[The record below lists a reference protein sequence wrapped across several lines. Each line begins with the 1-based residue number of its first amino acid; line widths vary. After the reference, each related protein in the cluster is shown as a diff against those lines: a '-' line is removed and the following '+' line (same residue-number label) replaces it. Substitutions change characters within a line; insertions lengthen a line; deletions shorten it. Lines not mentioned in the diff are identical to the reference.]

1 MSNYLTKTVNHS
13 IYIIALDIEN
23 TEYLHG
29 PFKYRDSAIR
39 WAKANSNPN
48 LRPLARLEGTD
59 IESTPLVTSSFI
71 NLPYQ
76 ESSKELKTFPAPS
89 QEILNQFYLLYG
101 DGSGLPIPY
110 QINNSTGLPEPIAD

>member
-1 MSNYLTKTVNHS
+1 MPSYLTKIVNHS

-29 PFKYRDSAIR
+29 PFTRRDSAIR

-48 LRPLARLEGTD
+48 LRPLAIMEGVEVSS
-59 IESTPLVTSSFI
+59 IPLVTSSFI
-71 NLPYQ
+71 NLPHS
-76 ESSKELKTFPAPS
+76 ESKEESPKFPPPS

-101 DGSGLPIPY
+101 DGSGTPIPY
-110 QINNSTGLPEPIAD
+110 KINNLTGLPEPVE

>member
-1 MSNYLTKTVNHS
+1 MNNYLTKTVNHS
-13 IYIIALDIEN
+13 LYLIALDIEN

-59 IESTPLVTSSFI
+59 IASIPLVTSSFS
-71 NLPYQ
+71 NLPD
-76 ESSKELKTFPAPS
+76 EPAAKFPPPS
-89 QEILNQFYLLYG
+89 PEILAQFYLLYG
-101 DGSGLPIPY
+101 DGSGVPIPH
-110 QINNSTGLPEPIAD
+110 QINNSTGLPEPLE

>member
-13 IYIIALDIEN
+13 IYLIALDIEN

-48 LRPLARLEGTD
+48 IRPLARTSD
-59 IESTPLVTSSFI
+59 IELESIPLVTSGLTD
-71 NLPYQ
+71 LPYV
-76 ESSKELKTFPAPS
+76 EPAKTFPPPS
-89 QEILNQFYLLYG
+89 QEILNQFYLLYNP
-101 DGSGLPIPY
+101 DGSGAPIPY
-110 QINNSTGLPEPIAD
+110 TLNSNTGLPEPLE